1 MNRVDGH
8 SGPQTLVRDYFKDLD
23 SALSRLPRAR
33 RTQLV
38 SEIRQHVDAAL
49 AEQPS
54 RSSAEMRNL
63 LDRVGRPEDIA
74 AAALEE
80 ELGRPQR
87 RMRTGEKILIASVS
101 ALVLAGLGTGLAL
114 ALTSQRPSRGATDSG
129 TISAPRGTA
138 APPGARTTVAPT
150 TVAATTPVPTSVSTV
165 AAPPT
170 AVPAPPSASPSAS
183 PTGGTS
189 VLRIVL
195 PPATVA
201 PVKDECTEQLVYG
214 ADGNV
219 SPLTCPNGGVNTA
232 AWKQLAVSGT
242 ELLGLGL
249 YATPT
254 QVSQAIC
261 HDFDTIYKT
270 KPITESAEEIAQA
283 YYQWQFG
290 VNPLLE
296 FEQLGCPKS

>member
-1 MNRVDGH
+1 VNRVDDH
-8 SGPQTLVRDYFKDLD
+8 SDPQSPLHDYFRDLD
-23 SALSRLPRAR
+23 SALSSLPRAR

-49 AEQPS
+49 TEQPPQS
-54 RSSAEMRNL
+54 PAEMRNL

-80 ELGRPQR
+80 EPEQPRRP
-87 RMRTGEKILIASVS
+87 MRTGQKVLIASIS
-101 ALVLAGLGTGLAL
+101 ALVLTGLGTGLTF
-114 ALTSQRPSRGATDSG
+114 ALTSQRPSRGPMASG
-129 TISAPRGTA
+129 TIPAAHRTATPSAVP
-138 APPGARTTVAPT
+138 TTVAPT
-150 TVAATTPVPTSVSTV
+150 TVAATTPVPTRVATTV
-165 AAPPT
+165 ATTVAPTTPN
-170 AVPAPPSASPSAS
+170 A
-183 PTGGTS
+183 
-189 VLRIVL
+189 L
-195 PPATVA
+195 PPASATRETSALRTVLSPA
-201 PVKDECTEQLVYG
+201 TVPPVKDECTEQLVYG

-219 SPLTCPNGGVNTA
+219 GPLTCPGGSVNTA

-254 QVSQAIC
+254 QVYQAIC
-261 HDFDTIYKT
+261 HDYDTVYKT

-290 VNPLLE
+290 VNPLQD